1 MKIGIDFDDTIASTS
16 EKVLEYL
23 NKYNIKEFKNFE
35 EKRTFYNKYSDNITE
50 ELNLISNVKQVL
62 DYLSKDNEL
71 YIITARSN
79 YYSNNLKKL
88 TLDFINKNNLP
99 IKEVYFDCF
108 EEGKAIKCKELD
120 IDLFIDDN
128 INNCLEVKK
137 LNIDVILFNNNYDNL
152 KSFDNWL
159 DILKYIKE

>member
-23 NKYNIKEFKNFE
+23 NKYGVKQFQNFE
-35 EKRTFYNKYSDNITE
+35 DKKKFYNKYIDDITKE
-50 ELNLISNVKQVL
+50 IELIPHVKEVL
-62 DYLSKDNEL
+62 DNLSENHEL

-88 TLDFINKNNLP
+88 TLEFINKNNLP
-99 IKEVYFDCF
+99 IKEIYFDCF
-108 EEGKAIKCKELD
+108 EQGKAYKCKELN

-137 LNIDVILFNNNYDNL
+137 LNIDVILFNNKYDSL
-152 KSFDNWL
+152 KSFDNWI

>member
-35 EKRTFYNKYSDNITE
+35 EKRTFYNKYIDNITE
-50 ELNLISNVKQVL
+50 ELNLISNVKEVL

-99 IKEVYFDCF
+99 IKEIYFDCF
-108 EEGKAIKCKELD
+108 EQGKAYKCKELN

-137 LNIDVILFNNNYDNL
+137 LNIDVILFNNKYDSL
-152 KSFDNWL
+152 KSFDNWI